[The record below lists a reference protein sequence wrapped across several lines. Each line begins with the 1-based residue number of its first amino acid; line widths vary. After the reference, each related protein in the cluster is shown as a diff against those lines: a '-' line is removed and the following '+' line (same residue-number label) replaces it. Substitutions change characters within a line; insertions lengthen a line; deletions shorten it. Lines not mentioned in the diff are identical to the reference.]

1 MFISMAVHVKF
12 VMTNVSVAVLLL
24 LQLFTTN
31 CHSTIKIVV
40 LEVMKPCSR
49 VIGHQG
55 FGEKCAPSIF
65 RVEVHSYL
73 KTEAENS

>member
-1 MFISMAVHVKF
+1 MFISMAVHTKF
-12 VMTNVSVAVLLL
+12 VLTNVSVAVLLL
-24 LQLFTTN
+24 QLFTTN
-31 CHSTIKIVV
+31 RHSTIKIVV
-40 LEVMKPCSR
+40 LQVMTPCSR

-65 RVEVHSYL
+65 RVEVPSSL